1 MGGPPAGSAGHL
13 GSTAYAGA
21 AGGAF
26 ARGRTHAALFAAPVA
41 AGGAPGP
48 VAAVGVPAAPT
59 PSDLVVAVAA
69 TGSGAARSQPNPATA
84 KKRSARRRSM
94 GSPVSTIIAAL
105 WEPGLD
111 PTQLGS
117 LDPPSEEARLPPTDP
132 CKAEERS
139 VHEGGRRTSPR

>member
-26 ARGRTHAALFAAPVA
+26 ARGRTRAALFAPPVA

-69 TGSGAARSQPNPATA
+69 TGSGAARAPPNPPTA
-84 KKRSARRRSM
+84 KERSARANSM
-94 GSPVSTIIAAL
+94 GGPVSTVIPPL
-105 WEPGLD
+105 WGAGLG
-111 PTQLGS
+111 PPQLGP
-117 LDPPSEEARLPPTDP
+117 LGPPY
-132 CKAEERS
+132 
-139 VHEGGRRTSPR
+139 